1 MYCFNCGNA
10 LTEHANYCHHCGT
23 RVHHPVVQNNGN
35 SVVVPLPSNASAAS
49 SSRRSIIEYN
59 VVLKSTKQT
68 SNVTLVK
75 QLLMSFNPKWD
86 ASDCERALNRTTVVY
101 SGPRQQALAVASQFS
116 KAGTIVSVESETGQV
131 LASSEYSG
139 NFPPIPAASPCAASS
154 PYFAPSSQPST
165 SIRWGCLVVVG
176 GVFLIG
182 LASVI
187 ATAIKKEREN
197 RAKPELF
204 AGSAAPKVSA
214 PSKPVAPKVIPAY
227 VKECSALKP
236 FSQRKPI
243 TFPVPAF
250 KCNITDGA
258 CFYIPTQKGKG
269 FDKTI
274 KRYGVKRIRKINK
287 LLPKVAEW
295 ASYVYPPDDKI
306 IYVCVSDN
314 RSTDSELV
322 FFVDNEKS
330 WNDRSQRLYI
340 SENDL
345 PDKITEP
352 STLVKLRKLTDS
364 HKNMAVQVAKNV
376 LENPDSFK
384 TVGVSCVNREK
395 EETNVVTLEFYANNR
410 YNYQQKYK
418 AEISFNIKNE
428 IVHQN
433 FMQVCEK

>member
-23 RVHHPVVQNNGN
+23 RVHHPVLQNNGN
-35 SVVVPLPSNASAAS
+35 SVVVPLPSNASTAS
-49 SSRRSIIEYN
+49 STRRSIIEYN

-214 PSKPVAPKVIPAY
+214 PSKPVAPKVDKRRTDAVNSRGMDKKSEPKKAKILDD
-227 VKECSALKP
+227 ALH
-236 FSQRKPI
+236 I
-243 TFPVPAF
+243 L
-250 KCNITDGA
+250 
-258 CFYIPTQKGKG
+258 PTKKGVG
-269 FDKTI
+269 YDKTI
-274 KRYGVKRIRKINK
+274 KRYGVKRIKKINE
-287 LLPKVAEW
+287 LLPKVAEK
-295 ASYVYPPDDKI
+295 AALTPGMDE
-306 IYVCVSDN
+306 IYCVDVSDN
-314 RSTDSELV
+314 RSTDKQLV
-322 FFVDNEKS
+322 FYADASNGKRV
-330 WNDRSQRLYI
+330 Y
-340 SENDL
+340 
-345 PDKITEP
+345 ITEDDLKTNEPPKAEQDKLKALVKTHEQIAETFVKSLLHHP
-352 STLVKLRKLTDS
+352 STYDRDFGGMVTHTGVS
-364 HKNMAVQVAKNV
+364 ANVVEIHFSAKNDFN
-376 LENPDSFK
+376 LELSYVARVWIDADNKIADY
-384 TVGVSCVNREK
+384 TVTEK
-395 EETNVVTLEFYANNR
+395 
-410 YNYQQKYK
+410 K
-418 AEISFNIKNE
+418 
-428 IVHQN
+428 
-433 FMQVCEK
+433 